1 MSSYYPLRT
10 RPAVGPDAF
19 SRVDPETAPSQ
30 AAVLLLI
37 GRQLRGDDDALLE
50 RARKVRRGTRV
61 QMSALEADDEPTS
74 DVRSLI
80 ARARALGQL
89 TIH

>member
-37 GRQLRGDDDALLE
+37 GRQLRGDDDALLA
-50 RARKVRRGTRV
+50 RARKVR
-61 QMSALEADDEPTS
+61 S
-74 DVRSLI
+74 
-80 ARARALGQL
+80 
-89 TIH
+89 